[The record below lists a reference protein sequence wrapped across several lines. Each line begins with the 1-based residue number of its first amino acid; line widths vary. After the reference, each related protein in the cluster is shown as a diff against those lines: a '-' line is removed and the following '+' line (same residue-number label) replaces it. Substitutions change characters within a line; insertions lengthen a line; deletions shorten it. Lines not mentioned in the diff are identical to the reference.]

1 MGPNLRP
8 LHKGNRRTASCW
20 MSWSLPVQCQL
31 PFLLW
36 SRSMVETIQ
45 KATQPY
51 SYPGD
56 AMVNGSNGNLIYV
69 SDPVPAGFCSG
80 SQAAGTSPRT
90 AVLNVGL
97 LDQRGGAR
105 PGATQHPTFVRRHI
119 KGHHLG
125 WLSRE
130 RQCYLSADRRWC
142 VRRNPFSAAVAEYPW

>member
-20 MSWSLPVQCQL
+20 MSWSPPVRYQL

-36 SRSMVETIQ
+36 SRSMAETVR

-69 SDPVPAGFCSG
+69 SIQYRLGLFGFLG
-80 SQAAGTSPRT
+80 GRDIVQNGRPERRT
-90 AVLNVGL
+90 ARSKG
-97 LDQRGGAR
+97 RAR
-105 PGATQHPTFVRRHI
+105 LGATQHPTFLR
-119 KGHHLG
+119 
-125 WLSRE
+125 
-130 RQCYLSADRRWC
+130 
-142 VRRNPFSAAVAEYPW
+142 